1 MMNRDINYNFSQFKF
16 GSNDLM
22 DLMRQKVH
30 EILLVSTFYDAFIF
44 EQDGILSEKFFGG
57 YDQLSLGNIPRIT
70 NVSNG
75 EEALLMLDKKWFD
88 VVIIMMRIGDLSPYE
103 LSRKIKEKYSG
114 IPVLL
119 LLNSE
124 SDIELI
130 NRNVNKMHHID
141 DVFLWSGDNHIFLAM
156 IKYIEDIQN
165 VETDTKSGL
174 VHVILLV
181 EDSVRYYS
189 RFLPLLY
196 REIMQQS
203 QRLISAELTPLNRRR
218 RMRTRPKVLLVHNYA
233 DAVQVIERFKESLIC
248 VISDVKYPKDG
259 ILDGEAGLK
268 LMKKINEDELSIAKL
283 LQSTNNDNAVFAK
296 ETDAEFLLKNS
307 ETLLKDLRKFILN
320 NLGFGDLILRNK
332 DGNEIAR
339 ASNMLEFENLISNV
353 PVESILYHGGRNH
366 FSSWLIAHGEIQ
378 IARSIRP
385 IKTDNFPDPESL
397 RNYLIT
403 IFEDIRLRKNRGKVI
418 EFDKDNIDPEGQI
431 IRLREGSL
439 GGKGRGLAFLNSLIN
454 SIDIDSDYKDI
465 NIKMPKTFIIGTDE
479 FDEFISKNNIKEA
492 ILELSCNKKEML
504 ENWNEFDDVVS
515 LLQKIT
521 AEDEEIEEI
530 FLRGDLSTKLKK
542 KLKTIMEVNNDP
554 IAVRSSGLLEDSQ
567 SQPFAGIYSTYM
579 FPNNDPD
586 INVRLKKLISA
597 IKLVFASVF
606 LKNARDYIHNINYK
620 LEEEKMAVIIQNIV
634 GNEFDGL
641 FYPHISGVAQS
652 YNFYPTS
659 KLKNLDGIAT
669 IGVGM
674 GKSVVDGESN
684 FIFCPKYPK
693 HGITSNEDLIRN
705 TQKSIYAVDFI
716 NRNNE
721 LIRELD
727 GLQPVKIRK
736 IKHNGSFNHLA
747 SIWDYENDRLYAGV
761 NGKGPVIIDFA
772 NIIKHNYIPLPDVL
786 NNILDICKR
795 AMGVP
800 VEIEFAVKINEKTK
814 KHTFYLLQIRP
825 LNVHMEAAN
834 IDKES
839 LMNDELLLYSES
851 GMGNGTFDSI
861 KDIIIF
867 DPEKFDNTRTMEMQE
882 EIEQFNLKLK
892 SEERK
897 YLLIGPGRWGSRD
910 RFLGIPVKWS
920 QISNAKAII
929 EVGLKDFQV
938 DASQGTHF
946 FHNLMSMNVGYFSI
960 PYSAGNDFLDLDWIL
975 KQRET
980 DRKEFFIHY
989 SFNKSII
996 MKIDGKQQLAVIYKP
1011 RIDTDV
1017 H

>member
-1 MMNRDINYNFSQFKF
+1 MKKDTNYNFSKFKF
-16 GSNDLM
+16 GSNDFM
-22 DLMRQKVH
+22 DLMQKRTH
-30 EILLVSTFYDAFIF
+30 NILLVSTFYDAFIF
-44 EQDGILSEKFFGG
+44 EEDGLFSEQMFSE
-57 YDQLSLGNIPRIT
+57 YDQLLFSQIPRIT
-70 NVSNG
+70 NVPTG
-75 EEALLMLDKKWFD
+75 KEALKIIKERDFDLIITML
-88 VVIIMMRIGDLSPYE
+88 RIGEVTPYE
-103 LSRKIKEKYSG
+103 LAEKIKYEKPDM
-114 IPVLL
+114 PVLL
-119 LLNSE
+119 LLNNE
-124 SDIELI
+124 SDIEI
-130 NRNVNKMHHID
+130 VNRNTNRMKFID

-165 VETDTKSGL
+165 VEKDTESGL

-181 EDSVRYYS
+181 EDSVHYYS

-196 REIMQQS
+196 KEIMQQS

-218 RMRTRPKVLLVHNYA
+218 RMRTRPKVLLVHNYN
-233 DAVQVIERFKESLIC
+233 DALQIIERFKENLIC

-283 LQSTNNDNAVFAK
+283 LQSTNNDNAPLATDV
-296 ETDAEFLLKNS
+296 DAEFLLKNS

-332 DGNEIAR
+332 NGDEIAR
-339 ASNMLEFENLISNV
+339 ASNMLEFESLISKV
-353 PVESILYHGGRNH
+353 PVDSILYHGRRNH

-378 IARSIRP
+378 IARRIRP
-385 IKTDNFPDPESL
+385 IKIDNFSDPESL
-397 RNYLIT
+397 RNYLKIT
-403 IFEDIRLRKNRGKVI
+403 FEEIRLKKNRGKVI

-431 IRLREGSL
+431 IRLCDGSL

-454 SIDIDSDYKDI
+454 SIDIDTHFKDI

-479 FDEFISKNNIKEA
+479 FDDFITKNNIKEA
-492 ILELSCNKKEML
+492 ILELSGNKNVML
-504 ENWNEFDDVVS
+504 ERLNEFDDVVS
-515 LLQKIT
+515 LIQKIK

-530 FLRGDLSTKLKK
+530 FLQGDLSTKLQN
-542 KLKTIMEVNNDP
+542 KLKTILDVNNDP

-579 FPNNDPD
+579 FPNNHVD
-586 INVRLKKLISA
+586 INVRLKKLTSA

-693 HGITSNEDLIRN
+693 HGITSNDDVIKN
-705 TQKSIYAVDFI
+705 TQKSIYAVDMI
-716 NRNNE
+716 NNNKE

-727 GLQPVKIRK
+727 GLQTVKIRK

-747 SIWDYENDRLYAGV
+747 SIWDYENDRLQAGV

-772 NIIKHNYIPLPDVL
+772 NIIKHSYIPLPDVL
-786 NNILDICKR
+786 NSILDICKK

-800 VEIEFAVKINEKTK
+800 VEIEFAVKMNEKTK

-839 LMNDELLLYSES
+839 LKKNELLLYSES

-861 KDIIIF
+861 KDIIVF
-867 DPEKFDNTRTMEMQE
+867 DPTKFDNTRTMEMQE

-892 SEERK
+892 DEDRK
-897 YLLIGPGRWGSRD
+897 YLLIGPGRWGTRD

-960 PYSAGNDFLDLDWIL
+960 PYSAGNDFMDIDWIL
-975 KQRET
+975 KQHEA
-980 DRKEFFIHY
+980 DRKKFFIHY
-989 SFNKSII
+989 SFDKPLV
-996 MKIDGKQQLAVIYKP
+996 MKIDGKQQLAVIYKS
-1011 RIDTDV
+1011 RKE
-1017 H
+1017 

>member
-1 MMNRDINYNFSQFKF
+1 MKKDINYNFGKLKF
-16 GSNDLM
+16 GSNDFM
-22 DLMRQKVH
+22 DLMQKKTH
-30 EILLVSTFYDAFIF
+30 NILLVSTFYDAFIF
-44 EQDGILSEKFFGG
+44 EEDGLFSEQVFSE
-57 YDQLSLGNIPRIT
+57 YDQLFFSQIPRIT
-70 NVSNG
+70 NVPTG
-75 EEALLMLDKKWFD
+75 KEALKIIKERDFDLVITML
-88 VVIIMMRIGDLSPYE
+88 RIGEVTPYKLAEDIKREKPE
-103 LSRKIKEKYSG
+103 L
-114 IPVLL
+114 PVLL
-119 LLNSE
+119 LLNNE
-124 SDIELI
+124 SDIEII
-130 NRNVNKMHHID
+130 NRDSKKMEFID

-156 IKYIEDIQN
+156 IKYIEDLQN
-165 VETDTKSGL
+165 VETDTESGL

-218 RMRTRPKVLLVHNYA
+218 RMRTRPKVLLVHNYN

-259 ILDGEAGLK
+259 ILEGEAGLK
-268 LMKKINEDELSIAKL
+268 LMRKINHDEISIAKL
-283 LQSTNNDNAVFAK
+283 LQSTNADNAVFAK
-296 ETDAEFLLKNS
+296 DVEAEFLLKNS
-307 ETLLKDLRKFILN
+307 ETLLKNLRKFILN

-332 DGNEIAR
+332 EGNEIAR
-339 ASNMLEFENLISNV
+339 ASNMLEFENLISKV
-353 PVESILYHGGRNH
+353 PVDSILYHGGRNH

-378 IARSIRP
+378 IARRIRP
-385 IKTDNFPDPESL
+385 IKIDNFPDPESL
-397 RNYLIT
+397 RSYLKT
-403 IFEDIRLRKNRGKVI
+403 IFEEIRLRKNRGRVI

-454 SIDIDSDYKDI
+454 SLDIDSDYKDI
-465 NIKMPKTFIIGTDE
+465 KIKMPKTFIIGTDE
-479 FDEFISKNNIKEA
+479 FDDFISNNNIKEA
-492 ILELSCNKKEML
+492 ILELSNNKNDIIK
-504 ENWNEFDDVVS
+504 NWNEYDDVVS

-521 AEDEEIEEI
+521 AKDEEIEEI
-530 FLRGDLSTKLKK
+530 FLKGDLSKILKRKLEI
-542 KLKTIMEVNNDP
+542 LLDVNTNP

-579 FPNNDPD
+579 FPNNDAD
-586 INVRLKKLISA
+586 IKVRLKNLTSA

-606 LKNARDYIHNINYK
+606 LKNARDYIRNINYK

-634 GNEFDGL
+634 GSEFDVL

-659 KLKNLDGIAT
+659 KLKNSDGIAT

-693 HGITSNEDLIRN
+693 HGITSNDDVIKN
-705 TQKSIYAVDFI
+705 TQKTIYAVDMNSDCKEL
-716 NRNNE
+716 NRK
-721 LIRELD
+721 LD
-727 GLQPVKIRK
+727 GLQNIKIRK
-736 IKHNGSFNHLA
+736 IKHNGSFEHLA
-747 SIWDYENDRLYAGV
+747 SIWDYENDKLQAGV

-772 NIIKHNYIPLPDVL
+772 NIIKYRYIPLPDVL
-786 NNILDICKR
+786 NNILNICKK

-800 VEIEFAVKINEKTK
+800 VEIEFAVKMNEKNK
-814 KHTFYLLQIRP
+814 EHTFYLLQIRP

-834 IDKES
+834 IDKEH
-839 LMNDELLLYSES
+839 LNKDELLLYSES

-861 KDIIIF
+861 KDIIVF
-867 DPEKFDNTRTMEMQE
+867 DPAKFDNTRTVEMQE

-892 SEERK
+892 GEERK
-897 YLLIGPGRWGSRD
+897 YLLIGPGRWGTRD

-960 PYSAGNDFLDLDWIL
+960 PFSAGNDFLDIDWIL
-975 KQRET
+975 QQYEAE
-980 DRKEFFIHY
+980 RKEFFIHY
-989 SFNKSII
+989 SFDKPLV
-996 MKIDGKQQLAVIYKP
+996 MKIDGKQQLAIIFKP
-1011 RIDTDV
+1011 QIDTN
-1017 H
+1017 